1 MHTALLHPIEQMTVT
16 EAVAQRL
23 ISLLSKG
30 AIKPGDKL
38 PPERD
43 LAAQL
48 NVGRT
53 TVREALKLLTL
64 SGLLEA
70 KRGDG
75 TYVRQEFT
83 SFLSQQIDWPVLLSA
98 TEIDLI
104 LEVRQ
109 PLEEQAARLAAE
121 RATPQEIENMTVY
134 RELLEIQGRDIER
147 ETLIDLNF
155 HQAVASA
162 SHNELL
168 SRLMGSLRSILNEYI
183 TLSNKMTDTLQSTL
197 SEHQAVYDAIIARDP
212 DQAQQAMRTH
222 MVLSKRW
229 ILRYFTAD
237 QH

>member
-168 SRLMGSLRSILNEYI
+168 SRLICAVF
-183 TLSNKMTDTLQSTL
+183 STNT
-197 SEHQAVYDAIIARDP
+197 SPCRI
-212 DQAQQAMRTH
+212 
-222 MVLSKRW
+222 K
-229 ILRYFTAD
+229 
-237 QH
+237 